1 MNGAPRYAKRLL
13 TMIAFIISSSHVA
26 AASDTAS
33 GATLRLA
40 MGPMSAAQK
49 NQGNPTADATP
60 ATPRLVARHHHSPH
74 RPRHHHSHHV
84 R

>member
-1 MNGAPRYAKRLL
+1 MNVVSRYAQRLVA
-13 TMIAFIISSSHVA
+13 MIAFIIASSHVA

-33 GATLRLA
+33 GATFRLA

-49 NQGNPTADATP
+49 NQGNPTVGPTP
-60 ATPRLVARHHHSPH
+60 AEPRLV
-74 RPRHHHSHHV
+74 PRHHHSHHRPPHHHSHHV

>member
-1 MNGAPRYAKRLL
+1 MNGAPRYAKRLV
-13 TMIAFIISSSHVA
+13 TMIAFTISISHVA

-49 NQGNPTADATP
+49 NQGNPTVDATP
-60 ATPRLVARHHHSPH
+60 AAPGLVARHHHSRH